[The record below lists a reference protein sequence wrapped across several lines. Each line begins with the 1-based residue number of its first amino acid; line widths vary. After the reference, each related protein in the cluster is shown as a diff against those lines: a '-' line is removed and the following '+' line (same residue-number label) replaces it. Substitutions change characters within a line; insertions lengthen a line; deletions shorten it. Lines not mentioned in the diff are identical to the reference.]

1 MIEHLEIRTYTAEL
15 LICTHTLCTSI
26 LNRHR
31 CITSRQHA
39 SFTYISVWKLIYLT
53 MRQALPD
60 IYDLIFYLKNILCD
74 AKLHDTRVKIYIY
87 TLIWFMMQQNA
98 YRVKL

>member
-1 MIEHLEIRTYTAEL
+1 
-15 LICTHTLCTSI
+15 
-26 LNRHR
+26 
-31 CITSRQHA
+31 
-39 SFTYISVWKLIYLT
+39 

-60 IYDLIFYLKNILCD
+60 IYDLILFLKNILCD